1 MKQKESFLI
10 LLDKESFSFWEKEQ
24 SLSLHEKIIFSPWK
38 KKKKTVVQETDVKWR
53 QRQAK
58 RVAYMEELGEAHQAA
73 NQPAD

>member
-1 MKQKESFLI
+1 MRKSFFTMR
-10 LLDKESFSFWEKEQ
+10 KR
-24 SLSLHEKIIFSPWK
+24 
-38 KKKKTVVQETDVKWR
+38 KKTVVQETDVKWR